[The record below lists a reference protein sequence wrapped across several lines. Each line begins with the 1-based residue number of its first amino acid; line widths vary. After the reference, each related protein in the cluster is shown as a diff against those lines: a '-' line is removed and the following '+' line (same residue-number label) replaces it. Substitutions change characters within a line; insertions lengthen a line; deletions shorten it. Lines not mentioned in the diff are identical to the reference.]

1 MVVNNQVITD
11 KNWSKWVDKQNTCQ
25 ADLDEISVYTYVC
38 IYDYSQCILRKHL
51 GGWTCSEWMIQ
62 VKITYETPVTHT
74 PEKTDS
80 DTKSRNW
87 KDHNG
92 IEDRLHKLHSF
103 IKKYDLIDLA
113 AAFRRGM

>member
-1 MVVNNQVITD
+1 
-11 KNWSKWVDKQNTCQ
+11 
-25 ADLDEISVYTYVC
+25 
-38 IYDYSQCILRKHL
+38 
-51 GGWTCSEWMIQ
+51 MIQ
-62 VKITYETPVTHT
+62 VKITYETPVTHS

-103 IKKYDLIDLA
+103 IKKYD
-113 AAFRRGM
+113 